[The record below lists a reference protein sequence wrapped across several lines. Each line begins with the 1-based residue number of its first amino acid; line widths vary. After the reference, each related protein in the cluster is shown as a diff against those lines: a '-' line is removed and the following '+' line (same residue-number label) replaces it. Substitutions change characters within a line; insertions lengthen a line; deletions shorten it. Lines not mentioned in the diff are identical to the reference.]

1 MSHIIYVCYQASP
14 TIWRQSEATLCLT
27 FYYPNVIFCWAF
39 TLCVLHQTFLQLLL
53 VTEVILKDLLDA
65 LNNTPFNSWVCF
77 YKPFMARALAGSRP
91 VFIQRQRLRS
101 EQSGAQA
108 KIVQCKLNCG
118 IPDGGWVPV
127 WTIRV
132 CKYQS
137 RTDRSHCFSSP
148 LLSFLSRFFST
159 FCSSLHL
166 CHFIVIH
173 CCHVRG
179 PPVLTA
185 AFISCHLFPPQLLP
199 VVFLSFVRL
208 WFNFLIYFRSPHFL
222 PAHFCPSFSFLFHSH
237 SSFSSF
243 PLSLTGDPETL
254 PKWNVVSLC
263 FYRPHFPASPRCY
276 SSSCFY

>member
-108 KIVQCKLNCG
+108 KIAQCKLNCG

-173 CCHVRG
+173 CCHVSRSTC
-179 PPVLTA
+179 PN
-185 AFISCHLFPPQLLP
+185 SCFH
-199 VVFLSFVRL
+199 FLSSLSSTAPSCCLPFICSA
-208 WFNFLIYFRSPHFL
+208 LIQF
-222 PAHFCPSFSFLFHSH
+222 FHLL
-237 SSFSSF
+237 SFSSF
-243 PLSLTGDPETL
+243 PPSSFLSLL
-254 PKWNVVSLC
+254 LLSL
-263 FYRPHFPASPRCY
+263 S
-276 SSSCFY
+276 